1 MCAYACEGDASNR
14 IMNDQGHL
22 RFTVMALALAT
33 IAACV
38 FGVLS
43 MRQQWIYRLPTDG
56 VQWQQSVDGVRAL
69 SVGPEAPQSA
79 FAVQPGDVLL
89 QVNGHAVRDVADVA
103 KALFLA
109 GIGGRLD
116 YQLERNDVPLL
127 IAVRVRASQP
137 PLYRYSYQEFVGF
150 LYLLMGIYILI
161 RRQAARKSVHFYLF
175 CLASFVLYTFH
186 FTGKL
191 NLFDWIIFWG
201 NETALLLA
209 PALFLHF
216 ALNFPERKGVL
227 RRIPVLTGLIYVP
240 AALLLMVQI
249 AVATGAL
256 RTDLSMTLLQALL
269 DRSAYALLAI
279 CFLAAAAEFHRT
291 AKHTSDRVLVQQ
303 LNWMTQGTMLAIVPF
318 VFFYIAPYLLGMD
331 LPSWTGLSVVS
342 LIFIPLAFGYA
353 IVRYRLM
360 DVEIMVRRGV
370 VYTLA
375 TAAVV
380 GIYFAVIGG
389 AALLV
394 QSRLPHSGPMGWVLA
409 IVVTALLFD
418 PLKNWIQENLDR
430 LFYRERYD
438 YRRTLIEFARQMN
451 AEPELHCLVEL
462 VIERLSRTL
471 FVDRIAVF
479 LNTGTEGAG
488 SAEDGGHFT
497 LLRARGLAPEV
508 DEAAVDLS
516 FLHML
521 RHTPMFIE
529 KPANAI
535 HLPEEIR
542 PPVAALGMHY
552 YLPCEFKQRTVAVI
566 GLGKTRA
573 GDLLS
578 SEDVALL
585 ETLAGYLAVALE
597 NARLYTSL
605 QRKAN
610 EYERLK
616 DFNENIV
623 ESIRVGVLALD
634 LEGHVES
641 WNSQME
647 VLSGE
652 ARGAALGRPV
662 AEVLGPDLA
671 REFELAQQEGGVR
684 NLYKFRLSVGGR
696 DKTVNLAIAPLVTRF
711 FQRIGH
717 IVLIDDITTEVELEQ
732 RLAQTDRL
740 SSVGLL
746 AAGVAHEV
754 NTPLAVISS
763 YTQLLAKQ
771 IDSKD
776 PKAKVLEKI
785 TRQTFRASEI
795 IGNLLNFSRTGGTEF
810 RELDIN
816 SVVKDTLALVEHP
829 LRTAGVTPVAALG
842 AGLPSMQGNPGKLQ
856 QVFLNLIF
864 NARDAMPG
872 GGTLQVRSR
881 TQGDSIIVEVVDS
894 GEGIP
899 SELHHRIFD
908 PFFTTKQADRS
919 SGSMSSG
926 TGLGLAVTYGI
937 VQEHGG
943 AIAVESEPQRG
954 TCFRLEFPALRKVVH
969 A

>member
-1 MCAYACEGDASNR
+1 
-14 IMNDQGHL
+14 MNEQGHL
-22 RFTVMALALAT
+22 RFIVIALALAT

-43 MRQQWIYRLPTDG
+43 MRQQWVYRLPTDG
-56 VQWQQSVDGVRAL
+56 VQWQQSADGVRAQN
-69 SVGPEAPQSA
+69 VGPEASQSA
-79 FAVQPGDVLL
+79 FAVQPGDLL
-89 QVNGHAVRDVADVA
+89 RKVNGHQVHDVADVA
-103 KALFLA
+103 RSLFQA
-109 GIGGRLD
+109 GIGGQLD
-116 YQLERNDVPLL
+116 YQLERNDVPLR

-175 CLASFVLYTFH
+175 CLTSFVLYTFH

-201 NETALLLA
+201 NETALLLT

-227 RRIPVLTGLIYVP
+227 RRIPALTGLVYLP
-240 AALLLMVQI
+240 STLLVMVQV

-256 RTDLSMTLLQALL
+256 RTDLSMTLLQGLL
-269 DRSAYALLAI
+269 DRASYALLAV
-279 CFLAAAAEFHRT
+279 CFLTAAAVFHRT
-291 AKHTSDRVLVQQ
+291 AKRTSDRVLVQQ
-303 LNWMTQGTMLAIVPF
+303 LNWMTQGTMLAVVPF
-318 VFFYIAPYLLGMD
+318 VFFYIGPYLLGMD
-331 LPSWTGLSVVS
+331 LPSWTGLSVIS

-394 QSRLPHSGPMGWVLA
+394 QTRLPHSGSMGWLLA

-418 PLKNWIQENLDR
+418 PVKNWIQERLDR

-451 AEPELHCLVEL
+451 AEPELHRLVEL
-462 VIERLSRTL
+462 VIDRLSRTL
-471 FVDRIAVF
+471 FVDRVAVF
-479 LNTGTEGAG
+479 LNTGTEGSVSAG
-488 SAEDGGHFT
+488 ETEIGDRFT
-497 LLRARGLAPEV
+497 LLRARGLSPEA
-508 DEAAVDLS
+508 ETAAVDLS
-516 FLHML
+516 FLEML
-521 RHTPMFIE
+521 RHTPLFIE

-535 HLPEEIR
+535 HLSEEIR
-542 PPVAALGMHY
+542 GPVAALGMHY

-573 GDLLS
+573 GDLFS

-623 ESIRVGVLALD
+623 ESIRVGVMALD
-634 LEGHVES
+634 LEGRVES

-652 ARGAALGRPV
+652 TRGAALGRLV

-671 REFELAQQEGGVR
+671 REFEMARQEGGIR

-763 YTQLLAKQ
+763 YTQLLSKQ
-771 IDSKD
+771 IDSSD

-785 TRQTFRASEI
+785 TQQTFRASEI

-810 RELDIN
+810 REVDIN
-816 SVVKDTLALVEHP
+816 VVVKDTLALIEHP
-829 LRTAGVTPVAALG
+829 LRTARVTPVAALSPD
-842 AGLPSMQGNPGKLQ
+842 LPTMQGDPGKLQ
-856 QVFLNLIF
+856 QVFLNLIL
-864 NARDAMPG
+864 NARDAMPE

-881 TQGDSIIVEVVDS
+881 AEGDSIIVEVVDS

-919 SGSMSSG
+919 SGTMSSG

>member
-1 MCAYACEGDASNR
+1 
-14 IMNDQGHL
+14 MNDQGHL
-22 RFTVMALALAT
+22 RFTVIALALAT

-43 MRQQWIYRLPTDG
+43 MRQQWVYRLPTDG
-56 VQWQQSVDGVRAL
+56 VQWQQSAGGVRAL

-79 FAVQPGDVLL
+79 FSVQPGDLL
-89 QVNGHAVRDVADVA
+89 RGINGHEVHDVADVA
-103 KALFLA
+103 KSLFQT

-116 YQLERNDVPLL
+116 YQLERNEVPLL

-175 CLASFVLYTFH
+175 CLTSFVLYTFH

-201 NETALLLA
+201 NETALLLT

-216 ALNFPERKGVL
+216 ALNFPEPKGVR
-227 RRIPVLTGLIYVP
+227 RRIPALTGLVYVP
-240 AALLLMVQI
+240 SALLLMAQI

-256 RTDLSMTLLQALL
+256 RTDLSMTLLQGLL
-269 DRSAYALLAI
+269 DRTAYALLAI
-279 CFLAAAAEFHRT
+279 CFLAAALEFHRT
-291 AKHTSDRVLVQQ
+291 AKRTSDRVLVQQ

-318 VFFYIAPYLLGMD
+318 VFFYIGPYLLGMD
-331 LPSWTGLSVVS
+331 LPNWTGLSVIS

-394 QSRLPHSGPMGWVLA
+394 QTRLPHSGSMGWLLA

-418 PLKNWIQENLDR
+418 PVKNWIQERLDR

-451 AEPELHCLVEL
+451 AEPELHHLVEL

-479 LNTGTEGAG
+479 LNAG
-488 SAEDGGHFT
+488 SESAVPAETGMSGDRFA
-497 LLRARGLAPEV
+497 LLRARGMSPEV
-508 DEAAVDLS
+508 DAKAVDLS
-516 FLHML
+516 FLGML

-542 PPVAALGMHY
+542 EPVATLGMHY

-566 GLGKTRA
+566 GLGKTHA

-605 QRKAN
+605 QHKAN

-623 ESIRVGVLALD
+623 ESIRVGVVALD
-634 LEGHVES
+634 LEGRVES

-652 ARGAALGRPV
+652 TRSSALGRAV

-671 REFELAQQEGGVR
+671 REFELARKEGGIR
-684 NLYKFRLSVGGR
+684 NLYKFRLAVGGR

-763 YTQLLAKQ
+763 YTQLLSKQ
-771 IDSKD
+771 IDQND

-785 TRQTFRASEI
+785 TQQTFRASEI

-816 SVVKDTLALVEHP
+816 TVVKDTLALVEHP
-829 LRTAGVTPVAALG
+829 LRTARVVPVAVLSPD
-842 AGLPSMQGNPGKLQ
+842 LPGMQGNPGKLQ
-856 QVFLNLIF
+856 QVFLNLIL
-864 NARDAMPG
+864 NARDAMPE

-881 TQGDSIIVEVVDS
+881 AQGDSIIVEFMDS

-899 SELHHRIFD
+899 SDLHHRIFD

-919 SGSMSSG
+919 SGTMSSG

>member
-1 MCAYACEGDASNR
+1 
-14 IMNDQGHL
+14 MNDQGHL
-22 RFTVMALALAT
+22 RFEVIALALAT

-43 MRQQWIYRLPTDG
+43 MRQQWVYRLPTDG
-56 VQWQQSVDGVRAL
+56 VHWQQAVDGVRAAN
-69 SVGPEAPQSA
+69 VGPEATQSA
-79 FAVQPGDVLL
+79 FAVQPGDVLRE
-89 QVNGHAVRDVADVA
+89 VNGHPVKDVSDVARY
-103 KALFLA
+103 LFQA
-109 GIGGRLD
+109 GIGGRLHYD
-116 YQLERNDVPLL
+116 LERNEVPLR
-127 IAVRVRASQP
+127 ITVRVRTSQP
-137 PLYRYSYQEFVGF
+137 PLYRYTYQEFVGF
-150 LYLLMGIYILI
+150 LYLLMGIYILL
-161 RRQAARKSVHFYLF
+161 RRQTARKAAHFYFF
-175 CLASFVLYTFH
+175 CLTSFVLYTFH

-201 NETALLLA
+201 NEAALLLT

-216 ALNFPERKGVL
+216 ALNFPERKGAL
-227 RRIPVLTGLIYVP
+227 RRMPVLISLVYLP
-240 AALLLMVQI
+240 SALLLLTQI
-249 AVATGAL
+249 AVAAGAL
-256 RTDLSMTLLQALL
+256 RTDLSLTLLQGLL
-269 DRSAYALLAI
+269 DRAAYAWLAI
-279 CFLAAAAEFHRT
+279 CFLTAAVVFYRT
-291 AKHTSDRVLVQQ
+291 AKRTSDRVLVQQ
-303 LNWMTQGTMLAIVPF
+303 LNWMTHGTMLGIVPF
-318 VFFYIAPYLLGMD
+318 IFFYIGPYLLGMD
-331 LPSWTGLSVVS
+331 LPNWTGLSVVS
-342 LIFIPLAFGYA
+342 VTFITLAFGYA

-380 GIYFAVIGG
+380 GIYFAVVGG

-394 QSRLPHSGPMGWVLA
+394 QTRLPHSGSMGWLMA

-418 PLKNWIQENLDR
+418 PVKNWIQERLDR

-438 YRRTLIEFARQMN
+438 YRRTLTEFARQMN
-451 AEPELHCLVEL
+451 AEPELHRLVEL

-479 LNTGTEGAG
+479 LNVSPDDGSDAG
-488 SAEDGGHFT
+488 KDQFT
-497 LLRARGLAPEV
+497 LLRGRGLTQAAE
-508 DEAAVDLS
+508 DGAVDFS
-516 FLHML
+516 FLRDL
-521 RHTPMFIE
+521 RHIPLFIE
-529 KPANAI
+529 RPGHAI
-535 HLPEEIR
+535 HLPEEAR
-542 PPVAALGMHY
+542 GPVAALGMNY
-552 YLPCEFKQRTVAVI
+552 YLPCELKNRTVAVL

-578 SEDVALL
+578 SEDVTLL

-597 NARLYTSL
+597 NARLYSTL
-605 QRKAN
+605 QEKAN

-623 ESIRVGVLALD
+623 ESIRVGVVALD
-634 LEGHVES
+634 LEGRVES

-652 ARGAALGRPV
+652 TRALALSRPV

-671 REFELAQQEGGVR
+671 REFDLARQEGGVR

-696 DKTVNLAIAPLVTRF
+696 EKTVNLAIAPLVTRF

-717 IVLIDDITTEVELEQ
+717 IVLIDDITSEVELEQ
-732 RLAQTDRL
+732 RLAQSDRL

-771 IDSKD
+771 IPAVD
-776 PKAKVLEKI
+776 PKSKVLEKI
-785 TRQTFRASEI
+785 TQQTFRASEI

-816 SVVKDTLALVEHP
+816 AVLKDTLALVEHP
-829 LRTAGVTPVAALG
+829 LRTARVTPVAAL
-842 AGLPSMQGNPGKLQ
+842 AGELPAMNGNPGKLQ
-856 QVFLNLIF
+856 QVFLNLIL
-864 NARDAMPG
+864 NARDAMPQ

-881 TQGDSIIVEVVDS
+881 AEEDTIVVEVVDS

-899 SELHHRIFD
+899 SDLHHRIFD
-908 PFFTTKQADRS
+908 PFFTTKQPDRS
-919 SGSMSSG
+919 SGTMSSG

-943 AIAVESEPQRG
+943 TIAVESEPQNG
-954 TCFRLEFPALRKVVH
+954 TSFRLEFPAVRKVVH